1 MDNNDAAKAARFR
14 QLDALQAKVSAP
26 YVHHREPSR
35 HVIEFRSGDMSSFW
49 LLHTAST
56 ACAAD
61 PGPAFAALHRIIR
74 ALLDTVISSRYFAI
88 AITLP

>member
-49 LLHTAST
+49 LHTAST
-56 ACAAD
+56 ACAAA
-61 PGPAFAALHRIIR
+61 PGPAFATLHRIMR
-74 ALLDTVISSRYFAI
+74 ELLDNVISSRYFAI